1 MNQALT
7 LATFGLLLVAFA
19 RPLEAASDL
28 KTVKVTTPRGSV
40 FILSYFGARDA
51 GIFRK
56 HGIDIQV
63 DARPFAGFIA
73 SLPSRETLVGTP
85 AGIPAIEQMIQG
97 KDLVVIGGG
106 LTVMQNVYVRKD
118 SPYQKI
124 TDLRGKKFG
133 VFSTGGAATK
143 ALIALVIDGFGMDLR
158 KETEFL
164 EIVPPALMALL
175 DKGEV
180 AAMFN
185 LSSLTIS
192 AAMQPEK
199 YRMIFSP
206 DAYWKEKTGS
216 PLVWSGPSVAWRDW
230 IEQDRDRAKDLVAA
244 LHESWEWLRQNSDK
258 TIEKYGQ
265 LAAITTPAEA
275 EGLKKMLK
283 EGGIFLTKWDRQ
295 VIDAQWRFLELAK
308 RVGIIDGVPSK
319 EKQALVLR

>member
-1 MNQALT
+1 MKKALW
-7 LATFGLLLVAFA
+7 LAVSTLLLSV
-19 RPLEAASDL
+19 LSQTSQAASDL
-28 KTVKVTTPRGSV
+28 KTVKITTPRGSV

-56 HGIDIQV
+56 HGIDIQI

-85 AGIPAIEQMIQG
+85 AGIPAIEQMNQG

-143 ALIALVIDGFGMDLR
+143 ALVALVINEFGMDLR
-158 KETEFL
+158 KETDFL
-164 EIVPPALMALL
+164 EIAPPALMALL

-192 AAMQPEK
+192 AAMQPDK

-216 PLVWSGPSVAWRDW
+216 PLVWSGPTVAWRDW
-230 IEQDRDRAKDLVAA
+230 IEEDRDRARNFVVAV
-244 LHESWEWLRQNSDK
+244 HESWEWLRQNSDK

-265 LAAITTPAEA
+265 LAAITTPTEA

-295 VIDAQWRFLELAK
+295 VVDAQWRFLELAK
-308 RVGIIDGVPSK
+308 RVGIIDSVPSK
-319 EKQALVLR
+319 EKHALVLR